1 MNNMDKPKPSLS
13 QPSFMF
19 RTLATDATTK
29 DRYTSPHS
37 EHLFTTVSTVWHV
50 EKNLLVFKVK
60 PQKWVRALLHHVC
73 QMLEISD
80 RRFIKSKNL
89 PAKVRRQGHNR
100 IRKSLA

>member
-37 EHLFTTVSTVWHV
+37 EHLFIVWYV